1 MRQDT
6 RTALYFALAGALLYL
21 PFLGGVHLFDWDE
34 INFAEIS
41 REMVVLGEY
50 VRVYINF
57 EPFWEK
63 PPLFFWLQALA
74 MSVFGVGEYAAR
86 FPNAVCGIITLPLLF
101 HLGSRIYDQRMG
113 LLWAGA
119 YFGSVLPFLYFKS
132 GIIDPWFN
140 LFIFLGLYFFILGYW
155 KHREMPGILLSRPQW
170 VYFILGGAAVGLGA
184 LTKGPV
190 AYLIPVLCMGA
201 YWVFQGFRMYVHIPQ
216 FLVFSGSVLAVASLW
231 YAFFFADNFQEFIAY
246 QYRLLSTPD
255 AGHGGFPGYHF
266 VVLLFGCFP
275 ASVFAVQAF
284 FDYRSS
290 DTGAQKDFRKWM
302 KILFWTVLIL
312 FSLVQSKIVHYSS
325 LAYFPLTFLAA
336 HSLHRIW
343 AGTRKASRWE
353 VAGTI
358 GIGGLYI
365 LLLLIIPFAGTHIEM
380 IAPLFQKDP
389 FAMAN
394 LEAKVHWTGWEWL
407 PTVALAPGILFF
419 IRNIRSGRVGRGSAF
434 LFGGT
439 ALFVMLTLIALVK
452 RIEGYSQRAAIE
464 FFAERKGEDCYLLP
478 YGYKTYAHLFYAAPQ
493 QSGKACFLSEEC
505 QDFVLYGD
513 IDKPAYIISKIH
525 KAGELSGRTDIQEI
539 GRKNGFVFFR
549 RMPAGSYFKRT
560 KRLSQ
565 PSI

>member
-1 MRQDT
+1 MQRKT
-6 RTALYFALAGALLYL
+6 YYALYFALAGAMFFL

-63 PPLFFWLQALA
+63 PPLFFWLQAMA
-74 MSVFGVGEYAAR
+74 MSVFGIGEYAAR
-86 FPNAVCGIITLPLLF
+86 FPNAVCGMITLPLLF
-101 HLGSRIYDQRMG
+101 HLGSRLYNQRMG

-119 YFGSVLPFLYFKS
+119 YLGSVLSFLYFKS

-155 KHREMPGILLSRPQW
+155 KRREVPGIQLPYAQW
-170 VYFILGGAAVGLGA
+170 AYFIASGAAVGLGV

-190 AYLIPVLCMGA
+190 AYLIPVLCMAA
-201 YWVFQGFRMYVHIPQ
+201 YWASQGFRMYVHLPQ

-231 YAFFFADNFQEFIAY
+231 YSFFFADNFQEFIAY

-266 VVLLFGCFP
+266 VVLLIGCFP

-284 FDYRSS
+284 FDRQPRDS
-290 DTGAQKDFRKWM
+290 GAQQDFRKWM

-312 FSLVQSKIVHYSS
+312 FSVVRSKIVHYSS

-336 HSLHRIW
+336 HALHQIW
-343 AGTRKASRWE
+343 IGNRKVSRWE
-353 VAGTI
+353 IAGTAT
-358 GIGGLYI
+358 IGGLFV
-365 LLLLIIPFAGTHIEM
+365 LLLLIIPFAGTHIERF
-380 IAPLFQKDP
+380 APLFSKDP

-394 LEAKVHWTGWEWL
+394 LEAKVRWTGWESL
-407 PTVALAPGILFF
+407 PALVLIAAILFF
-419 IRNIRSGRVGRGSAF
+419 MRKIRKGKVGQSAAF

-439 ALFVMLTLIALVK
+439 ALFVMLSLITLVK

-464 FFAERKGEDCYLLP
+464 FFKERKGEDCYLLP
-478 YGYKTYAHLFYAAPQ
+478 YGYKSYAHLFYAAPQ
-493 QSGKACFLSEEC
+493 KAGRACFLSEEC
-505 QDFVLYGD
+505 QDYVLNGK
-513 IDKPAYIISKIH
+513 IDKPAYIVTKIH
-525 KAGELSGRTDIQEI
+525 KAGELSGYPDLREI
-539 GRKNGFVFFR
+539 RRKNGFVFFK
-549 RMPAGSYFKRT
+549 RMPE
-560 KRLSQ
+560 
-565 PSI
+565 